1 MKIIEPELSYDVAC
15 SKHHIDNTSVRR
27 ENLPKKFFTSINSP
41 SHKLHDLLPQPKS
54 NRYSLRN
61 SSKLPVPKTNTNR
74 FKNSLIPYGLFHYQ

>member
-41 SHKLHDLLPQPKS
+41 SHKLHDLLPQAKS
-54 NRYSLRN
+54 NRYSPRIHLNYLSRKPTPTGLRT
-61 SSKLPVPKTNTNR
+61 L
-74 FKNSLIPYGLFHYQ
+74 